1 MTRIST
7 SRGAFTLIEVLV
19 VIGIIGILLAILLP
33 ALGKARTASRRTVAL
48 VNART
53 VATAF
58 EEYLNANDDTYP
70 FIPSTEDPYIPGGG
84 EAVYFT
90 WWPENTVIG
99 VSDLFALEWA
109 WPAVLKSVAPWEETY
124 PVWVSP
130 GMDTSLPEDPPDFTG
145 DDGEPAEEQ
154 ISWRLSS
161 AFLGD
166 PEIWDV
172 DEPGDDP
179 SLHRAVRRQEVT
191 FAASKV
197 LVWDTHLAYL
207 TRRPE
212 LRDGHWDAPT
222 PMAFADGH
230 AETRNP
236 LDAREGVANGLR
248 FGDTRRL
255 HNTPG
260 GVKGVDF

>member
-1 MTRIST
+1 MKHTRAFSLVELLTVIAIIS
-7 SRGAFTLIEVLV
+7 
-19 VIGIIGILLAILLP
+19 ILLAILLP

-48 VNART
+48 ANART
-53 VATAF
+53 VALSF
-58 EEYLNANDDTYP
+58 DEYLNENDETYP
-70 FIPSTEDPYIPGGG
+70 FIPLQQDLHFPGSG
-84 EAVYFT
+84 EAIFFQ
-90 WWPENTVIG
+90 WWPETSYIG
-99 VSDLFALEWA
+99 NSDLFTLEWA
-109 WPAVLKSVAPWEETY
+109 WPAALKSVAPWQEHY

-130 GMDTSLPEDPPDFTG
+130 GRDTALPEEPPDFS
-145 DDGEPAEEQ
+145 DDDREPAEEQ

-172 DEPGDDP
+172 DNPQDDP
-179 SLHRAVRRQEVT
+179 ALHRAVRRQEVT
-191 FAASKV
+191 FGASKV
-197 LVWDTHLAYL
+197 LLWDTHLAYL

-212 LRDGHWDAPT
+212 LRDGHWNAPT

-248 FGDTRRL
+248 FGDDRRL

-260 GVKGVDF
+260 GVKGVDY